1 MLRAVSVA
9 ALAAWIVLAGAAA
22 VDAQEARRAP
32 AGGWAEAR
40 LEALAVREALARE
53 VAAMRRL
60 RAVQKEL
67 MGWNLE
73 RAEVG
78 SAAKTLRPEL
88 CREKEVARWCRLFP
102 ATFGVAEDGR

>member
-1 MLRAVSVA
+1 MQLRALSV
-9 ALAAWIVLAGAAA
+9 AAWIVLAGAAA

-60 RAVQKEL
+60 RAAQKEL
-67 MGWNLE
+67 MSWNLE

-78 SAAKTLRPEL
+78 SAAKTLRPEICGEPEL
-88 CREKEVARWCRLFP
+88 ERWCRLFP
-102 ATFGVAEDGR
+102 ATFGVREEGS